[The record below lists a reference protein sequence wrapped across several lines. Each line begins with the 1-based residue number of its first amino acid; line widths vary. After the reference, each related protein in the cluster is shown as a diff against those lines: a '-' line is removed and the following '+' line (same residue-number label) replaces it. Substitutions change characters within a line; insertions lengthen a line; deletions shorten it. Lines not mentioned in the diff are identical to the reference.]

1 MAKDKKKSMVYGDAA
16 EAAAKAATAF
26 GGKSVALPDGTSFM
40 PMKDEK
46 EYRFRFAPFVVGQGN
61 PEQPPGTVWYTRKYF
76 AHARIGMGDDGKG
89 GDTYCCNRRVFGT
102 PCPVCEYSAKLRST
116 PNADPAVIDALKV
129 KERQLFLVRDGD
141 DKGKGWRILDLSYH
155 ALGKQ
160 LEAKLK
166 ASRNVN
172 RDDDEVEQ
180 YPFKHFFYL
189 QGGAVVRIL
198 MEDPK
203 LKFKFLQAKNIEITP
218 TKEALPDDFL
228 DTAPCL
234 DDLLIETPYDVL
246 KKVLFEGHADS
257 QDDDDDEP
265 VKKPVSKAPA
275 KKPAPVEDDDDS
287 DEMPMPPKKKAKA
300 APVEEEEDT
309 EEEEA
314 ASDGTI
320 KVGSKVFFDYKGK
333 AVTGVVKKIN
343 AETDMASVK
352 SELRDP
358 PHSVDLDELTL
369 VTDEEEE
376 EEEDEPVAPK
386 KAAKAKAKPAPV
398 EDDDDEEEEEAEL
411 VLDEEEEEE
420 EEEDDEPVAPKKK
433 GKEPTRSTSKPSKS
447 RAFNQDDGDDDD
459 FAVDDDDDEP
469 VAPKK
474 TPKK

>member
-26 GGKSVALPDGTSFM
+26 GGKSVSLPDGLSFM

-46 EYRFRFAPFVVGQGN
+46 EYRFRFAPFVVGRGN
-61 PEQPPGTVWYTRKYF
+61 PEQSPGTVWYTRKYF

-116 PNADPAVIDALKV
+116 PNADAAVIDALKV

-203 LKFKFLQAKNIEITP
+203 LKYKFLQAKNIEITP
-218 TKEALPDDFL
+218 TKEVLPDDFL

-246 KKVLFEGHADS
+246 KKVLFEGHADRHEEE
-257 QDDDDDEP
+257 DDEP
-265 VKKPVSKAPA
+265 VKKPSARAGKSPD
-275 KKPAPVEDDDDS
+275 PVEETDDD
-287 DEMPMPPKKKAKA
+287 ELPMPKKKAKA
-300 APVEEEEDT
+300 APVEDSDQDDEEDGAAG
-309 EEEEA
+309 EEA
-314 ASDGTI
+314 AAGTV
-320 KVGSKVFFDYKGK
+320 KVGSKVTFDYKGK
-333 AVTGVVKKIN
+333 QVVGVVKKIN
-343 AETDMASVK
+343 AETDMASIK
-352 SELRDP
+352 SESRDA

-369 VTDEEEE
+369 VEDDEDEDEE
-376 EEEDEPVAPK
+376 PVPPK
-386 KAAKAKAKPAPV
+386 KKGTAKAAPV
-398 EDDDDEEEEEAEL
+398 EDDDEEL
-411 VLDEEEEEE
+411 VLDDDDDEEEEEE
-420 EEEDDEPVAPKKK
+420 EEEEPPKKK
-433 GKEPTRSTSKPSKS
+433 GKEPTRSTGKPSKS
-447 RAFNQDDGDDDD
+447 RAFNEDDGDDDD
-459 FAVDDDDDEP
+459 FAVDDDDEP

-474 TPKK
+474 KPKK